1 MRLNS
6 TKSKYNTNYG
16 QWSFPRVY
24 DEITAFWKSVE
35 LFETREE
42 IFNSAVALRLPPL
55 GLRVANVEDH
65 EEDTGSLGG
74 LERDHRRSRI
84 RERGAE
90 LLCLLHNLPFEER
103 RG

>member
-1 MRLNS
+1 M
-6 TKSKYNTNYG
+6 
-16 QWSFPRVY
+16 Y

-55 GLRVANVEDH
+55 GLRVANVEERH